1 MLEQSTEPSGLTKAD
16 MHAALREPPRR
27 RSGCGTSAPGRGA
40 CGALGHGR
48 GSSRSMRPFSRG
60 SMTALRPTSVLAT
73 LLLLSPGC
81 TTSRPPAQAEPPVAQ
96 VAAPALS
103 SPQVALRAFVD
114 AHFEEHFQRSPMAAT
129 SAGVHT
135 YDGELRGFRPEEH
148 ASHLTYLK
156 DRLAALPKAVDRA
169 ALPPLDRADY
179 DILENHFRARILEL
193 EAVRAWE
200 HNPNTYLGFASG
212 AVFQLINRDFA
223 PLDERMRSAVKRMA
237 VVPEVFSAAR
247 TTLQNPPKLWTEIAL
262 EQVKGTRALYA
273 QTLPQ
278 AFEPVK
284 DAALQESFK
293 KEQTRCLEAID
304 AYARFL
310 KEDLL
315 PRSKGEFAIG
325 EETYRKKLQYE
336 EGVTEGI
343 DSLLA
348 WGRSELKRTQQQF
361 REVAGR
367 LAPGKAPMDVYREL
381 GKDHPAPAELVA
393 TTTATLEEIRQF
405 LIDKRIITV
414 PSEIRARVAET
425 PSFNRALS
433 FASMSTP
440 GPFETKATE
449 AYYYVTPPDPAWSAE
464 QTGQHM
470 SFYNRYALPLVSI
483 HEAYPGHYVQFLW
496 TNRVESKVRKLMGS
510 GSFSEG
516 WGLYTEQMMLDE
528 GYGGTGAAADRL
540 RLNQLGLYLLRLA
553 RYVVGLSLHT
563 RGMTYEQAVRLF
575 EEEAYM
581 TRINAEREARR
592 GTSDPTYL
600 VYALGKKM
608 LLELR
613 EEAKAKWGKDFTLQR
628 FHDEVVSYGYPPVPI
643 VRRLM
648 LGEDAASR

>member
-1 MLEQSTEPSGLTKAD
+1 MIV
-16 MHAALREPPRR
+16 PR
-27 RSGCGTSAPGRGA
+27 S
-40 CGALGHGR
+40 
-48 GSSRSMRPFSRG
+48 
-60 SMTALRPTSVLAT
+60 TSVLAA
-73 LLLLSPGC
+73 LLLLTPGC
-81 TTSRPPAQAEPPVAQ
+81 TTSRSPTPPEPRDLPVAQ
-96 VAAPALS
+96 VKAPALA
-103 SPQVALRAFVD
+103 PAQLALRGFVD
-114 AHFEEHFQRSPMAAT
+114 AYLEEHFRRSPLAAT

-135 YDGELRGFRPEEH
+135 YDGELRNFRPEER
-148 ASHLTYLK
+148 AANLAYLK

-169 ALPPLDRADY
+169 ALPPLDSADY
-179 DILENHFRARILEL
+179 DILENHLRSRILEL
-193 EAVRAWE
+193 EVVRTWE
-200 HNPNTYLGFASG
+200 RNPNTYLGFASS
-212 AVFQLINRDFA
+212 AVFQLINRDFS
-223 PLDERMRSAVKRMA
+223 PLEKRMGSAVKRMG
-237 VVPEVFSAAR
+237 VVPAVFAAAQA
-247 TTLQNPPKLWTEIAL
+247 TLQNPPRLWTEIAL
-262 EQVKGTRALYA
+262 EQVRGTRALYA

-278 AFEPVK
+278 AFAPVK
-284 DAALQESFK
+284 DAALQEAFK
-293 KEQTRCLEAID
+293 KEQARCLEAID
-304 AYARFL
+304 AYAHFL

-325 EETYRKKLQYE
+325 EEAYRKKLQYD
-336 EGVTEGI
+336 EGVTESI

-348 WGRSELKRTQQQF
+348 WGRAEMKRSQEQF
-361 REVAGR
+361 HEVAER

-393 TTTATLEEIRQF
+393 TTTATLEDIRQF
-405 LIDKRIITV
+405 LIDRRIITV
-414 PSEIRARVAET
+414 PSEVRAQVAET

-440 GPFETKATE
+440 GPFESKATE

-464 QTGQHM
+464 QTTQHM

-528 GYGGTGAAADRL
+528 GYGGTGRQADRL
-540 RLNQLGLYLLRLA
+540 RLNQLALYLQRLA
-553 RYVVGLSLHT
+553 RYVAGLSLHT

-600 VYALGKKM
+600 VYALGKK
-608 LLELR
+608 LLMELR
-613 EEAKAKWGKDFTLQR
+613 EDAKAQWGKDFTLQR
-628 FHDEVVSYGYPPVPI
+628 FHDQVVSYGYPPVPI

-648 LGEDAASR
+648 LGEDSVSSASH